1 MTSTERRPSAL
12 SATFNDALLP
22 VTQCA
27 APTAS
32 AGAAAAWAQQQQQQ
46 QQQAPRQAPLP

>member
-1 MTSTERRPSAL
+1 MTSTERRPTAL

-46 QQQAPRQAPLP
+46 QQQAPQQAPLP